1 MTFLQTWMN
10 HCCPWSLFIIIIR
23 IEMHE
28 NEIKS
33 KYISISECYYR
44 FCSLLFAPQ
53 SDLLLANPV
62 TSIRENP
69 ENVCVCVLSCSAEKL

>member
-10 HCCPWSLFIIIIR
+10 HCCPWSLFIIR
-23 IEMHE
+23 IKTHE

-44 FCSLLFAPQ
+44 FCSLLFAPH
-53 SDLLLANPV
+53 SNLLLADPV
-62 TSIRENP
+62 MSIRESP
-69 ENVCVCVLSCSAEKL
+69 ENVCVCVLSWSAEKQ